1 MYLLFIGYPE
11 FLSTPMIPKRL
22 IQTNECILPPHVACV
37 LKERA
42 PGWDHRFFTYED
54 IIAYFTALQ
63 EEDPDCKPLHE
74 AICEAHEIVR
84 TPATNDSGI
93 ESTTASSTCG
103 ISVSTTSGIGNLKL
117 ADLLQLHE
125 VFIYYYLF
133 KNGGAY
139 MDTGV
144 IVHEDHTLSEI
155 VEEAMEAPPTS
166 TKKHHLIAIESCL
179 SPVIF
184 TGFMASTPGH
194 PVLRKVIQ
202 HMCSYVADFRNCCIE
217 NTKFDV
223 SKIKTGSIMHAAC
236 KEIMDDANH
245 DASASVKLLSEI
257 IPPNE
262 SRATIY
268 DKESNRSKDKDK
280 DGDAPVFPLLYHYF
294 TDKIVRVPM
303 PPHNHET
310 IDLKDIKIGIS
321 AAVPSHMFNN
331 GIHQNTLYFYDV
343 LKHIGYTPY
352 LIVTNSDYLKFKKS
366 PPDGW
371 NSSHYENVIS
381 FSQIYTVGF
390 RAVVTFGVQISHLV
404 LQQLHYMGV
413 KLVSYVCGNEYLIN
427 SEAIIYGHGESGSFE
442 QDKTNPRKSL
452 FDEIWLIPQMMEL
465 NECYKRTLSRCAK
478 VIEAPFIWSPK
489 GIETIAEK
497 DGATLNDFIYIN
509 AKKDLNKC
517 KRLATF
523 DPNISIMKWFLPS
536 FVLCERAYQLSPQLV
551 DRIYITNAFRDK
563 IGDTL
568 NAKKIENTVRY
579 TDLFLDKRVF
589 FEKRFITFEFMK
601 THADVAVFHQWGNP
615 LNYIYL
621 EMAWLG
627 YPFVHNAHLCAD
639 LGYYYEGYNL
649 EQGAEVLLG
658 AIMKHDSVARE
669 YLRINRERVDRY
681 LPTNA
686 TLQQKYKKMFDD
698 LFYEPSFQSK
708 SP

>member
-1 MYLLFIGYPE
+1 
-11 FLSTPMIPKRL
+11 MIPKC
-22 IQTNECILPPHVACV
+22 IFQTNEHGVPMHIESV
-37 LKERA
+37 LRERA
-42 PGWDHRFFTYED
+42 SGWDYHFYTQED
-54 IIAYFTALQ
+54 IIAYFAALQ
-63 EEDPDCKPLHE
+63 EDDADCKPLHD
-74 AICEAHEIVR
+74 AMCEAHEIAR
-84 TPATNDSGI
+84 INANDSA
-93 ESTTASSTCG
+93 TTTTTNTC
-103 ISVSTTSGIGNLKL
+103 TSGNIKL
-117 ADLLQLHE
+117 VDLLQLHE
-125 VFIYYYLF
+125 VFMYYHLY

-139 MDTGV
+139 MDPGV
-144 IVHEDHTLSEI
+144 IMCDDQTLTAV
-155 VEEAMEAPPTS
+155 VEGMTQTEHQLVT
-166 TKKHHLIAIESCL
+166 IESCL

-184 TGFMASTPGH
+184 TGFMACSPGH

-202 HMCSYVADFRNCCIE
+202 HICSFVADFRVCCSE

-236 KEIMDDANH
+236 KEIIDAANSDAN
-245 DASASVKLLSEI
+245 ATVKLLSEI
-257 IPPNE
+257 IPSNE

-268 DKESNRSKDKDK
+268 DKKSNISKDKG
-280 DGDAPVFPLLYHYF
+280 GDVPVFPLFYHYF
-294 TDKIVRVPM
+294 TDKIVRVPA
-303 PPHNHET
+303 PPVLPPLSVN
-310 IDLKDIKIGIS
+310 LKDIKIGIS

-371 NSSHYENVIS
+371 NRSHYENVIS
-381 FSQIYTVGF
+381 FSQIYTAGF
-390 RAVVTFGVQISHLV
+390 RAIITFGVQISHLV

-478 VIEAPFIWSPK
+478 IIEAPFIWSPK

-497 DGATLNDFIYIN
+497 DGTTLNDFIYIN

-536 FVLCERAYQLSPQLV
+536 FVLCERAYQLSPHLV
-551 DRIYITNAFRDK
+551 DRIYVTNAFREK

-698 LFYEPSFQSK
+698 LFYQP
-708 SP
+708 

>member
-1 MYLLFIGYPE
+1 
-11 FLSTPMIPKRL
+11 MIPKRL
-22 IQTNECILPPHVACV
+22 FQTNEYGVPTHIDAVIR
-37 LKERA
+37 ERS
-42 PGWDHRFFTYED
+42 PGWDYHFYTQED
-54 IIAYFTALQ
+54 IIAYFAALQ
-63 EEDPDCKPLHE
+63 EDDEDCKPLHD
-74 AICEAHEIVR
+74 AICEAHDITR
-84 TPATNDSGI
+84 TN
-93 ESTTASSTCG
+93 TTEGENSASA
-103 ISVSTTSGIGNLKL
+103 SVTSAIASGNLKL
-117 ADLLQLHE
+117 VDLLQLHE
-125 VFIYYYLF
+125 VFMYYYLY

-144 IVHEDHTLSEI
+144 IMHDDQTLNS
-155 VEEAMEAPPTS
+155 VVQGA
-166 TKKHHLIAIESCL
+166 TKRTTNAQGTTKGTLKTTQIKHQLITIESCL

-184 TGFMASTPGH
+184 MGFVACTPGH

-202 HMCSYVADFRNCCIE
+202 HICSFIADFRQCCQN

-223 SKIKTGSIMHAAC
+223 ATIKTSSVMHAHC
-236 KEIMDDANH
+236 KEIMDGSDAAN
-245 DASASVKLLSEI
+245 VYVNLLQEV

-268 DKESNRSKDKDK
+268 DKDDNASKDKDA
-280 DGDAPVFPLLYHYF
+280 DVAVFPLFHHHF
-294 TDKIVRVPM
+294 IDKIVRIPL
-303 PPHNHET
+303 PKATTPSET
-310 IDLKDIKIGIS
+310 DLKDIKIGIS

-352 LIVTNSDYLKFKKS
+352 LIVTNADYIKFKKS

-381 FSQIYTVGF
+381 FSQIYSVGF
-390 RAVVTFGVQISHLV
+390 HAVITFGVQLSHIV
-404 LQQLHYMGV
+404 LQQLNYMGV

-427 SEAIIYGHGESGSFE
+427 SEAILYGHGESGSFE

-452 FDEIWLIPQMMEL
+452 FDEVWLIPQMMEL

-497 DGATLNDFIYIN
+497 DGATLNDFLYIN

-517 KRLATF
+517 KRLAIF

-627 YPFVHNAHLCAD
+627 YPFVHNAHLCPD

-649 EQGAEVLLG
+649 EQGAEVLLH

-681 LPTNA
+681 LPTNVA
-686 TLQQKYKKMFDD
+686 LQQKYKKMFDD
-698 LFYEPSFQSK
+698 LLYDP
-708 SP
+708 

>member
-1 MYLLFIGYPE
+1 
-11 FLSTPMIPKRL
+11 MIPKL
-22 IQTNECILPPHVACV
+22 LFQTNECILPKHVECL

-54 IIAYFTALQ
+54 IIAYFAALQ
-63 EEDPDCKPLHE
+63 EDDPDCKPLHE
-74 AICEAHEIVR
+74 AICEAHAIVR
-84 TPATNDSGI
+84 TPVTSTPDQTI
-93 ESTTASSTCG
+93 ESSSSSSSSSASS
-103 ISVSTTSGIGNLKL
+103 SSSSSASSSASSSSSSSASSESLPKSTATTTTNATLKL

-125 VFIYYYLF
+125 VFIYYYLY
-133 KNGGAY
+133 KHGGAY

-155 VEEAMEAPPTS
+155 VEEQ
-166 TKKHHLIAIESCL
+166 HRLIAIESCL
-179 SPVIF
+179 TPVIF
-184 TGFMASTPGH
+184 TGFMACTPGH
-194 PVLRKVIQ
+194 PVLRTVIQ
-202 HMCSYVADFRNCCIE
+202 HICSFISDFRECCNN

-223 SKIKTGSIMHAAC
+223 SKIKTGSIMCAAC
-236 KEIMDDANH
+236 KEIIDA
-245 DASASVKLLSEI
+245 DAGSGSVKLLSEV

-268 DKESNRSKDKDK
+268 DKESNSSKDKDK
-280 DGDAPVFPLLYHYF
+280 DGDAPVFPLFYHYF
-294 TDKIVRVPM
+294 VDKIVRVPM
-303 PPHNHET
+303 VPVPHDRET
-310 IDLKDIKIGIS
+310 IALKDIKIGIS

-497 DGATLNDFIYIN
+497 DGTTLNDFIYIN

-536 FVLCERAYQLSPQLV
+536 FVLCERAYQLSPHLV
-551 DRIYITNAFRDK
+551 DRIYVTNAFREK

-601 THADVAVFHQWGNP
+601 THADIAVFHQWGNP

-698 LFYEPSFQSK
+698 LFYQP
-708 SP
+708 

>member
-1 MYLLFIGYPE
+1 MGSCIIHWISGISLD
-11 FLSTPMIPKRL
+11 PMIPKL
-22 IQTNECILPPHVACV
+22 LVQTNECILPQHVECV

-42 PGWDHRFFTYED
+42 PGWEHRFFTYED

-63 EEDPDCKPLHE
+63 EDDPDCKPLHE
-74 AICEAHEIVR
+74 AICEAHEIA
-84 TPATNDSGI
+84 ATNKSGSASG
-93 ESTTASSTCG
+93 STSVSSISSTCG
-103 ISVSTTSGIGNLKL
+103 STSGIGNLKL

-125 VFIYYYLF
+125 VFIYYYLY

-144 IVHEDHTLSEI
+144 IMHEDRALTKI
-155 VEEAMEAPPTS
+155 VEDATSSNVPTKSNKS
-166 TKKHHLIAIESCL
+166 TKSKHHQLIAIESCL
-179 SPVIF
+179 TPVIF

-202 HMCSYVADFRNCCIE
+202 HMCSFIADFRECCIQ

-236 KEIMDDANH
+236 KEAIDATSDANV
-245 DASASVKLLSEI
+245 SVKLLSEI

-268 DKESNRSKDKDK
+268 DKESNSSKDK
-280 DGDAPVFPLLYHYF
+280 DGDVPVFPLFYHYF
-294 TDKIVRVPM
+294 TDKIVRVPVPPM
-303 PPHNHET
+303 VPHNHET

-352 LIVTNSDYLKFKKS
+352 LIVTNSDYRKFKKS

-381 FSQIYTVGF
+381 LSQIYTVGF
-390 RAVVTFGVQISHLV
+390 RAIITFGVQISHLV

-427 SEAIIYGHGESGSFE
+427 SEAIIYGHGDSGSFE

-452 FDEIWLIPQMMEL
+452 FDEVWLIPQMMEL

-478 VIEAPFIWSPK
+478 IIEAPFIWSPK
-489 GIETIAEK
+489 GIETLAEK
-497 DGATLNDFIYIN
+497 DGTTLNDFIYIN

-536 FVLCERAYQLSPQLV
+536 FVLCERAYQLSPHLV
-551 DRIYITNAFRDK
+551 DRIYVTNAFREK

-669 YLRINRERVDRY
+669 YLRVNRERVDRY

-698 LFYEPSFQSK
+698 LFYQP
-708 SP
+708 

>member
-1 MYLLFIGYPE
+1 M
-11 FLSTPMIPKRL
+11 
-22 IQTNECILPPHVACV
+22 
-37 LKERA
+37 
-42 PGWDHRFFTYED
+42 
-54 IIAYFTALQ
+54 
-63 EEDPDCKPLHE
+63 
-74 AICEAHEIVR
+74 
-84 TPATNDSGI
+84 
-93 ESTTASSTCG
+93 
-103 ISVSTTSGIGNLKL
+103 
-117 ADLLQLHE
+117 
-125 VFIYYYLF
+125 
-133 KNGGAY
+133 GGVY
-139 MDTGV
+139 MDAGV
-144 IVHEDHTLSEI
+144 MLETDLSAIVGEHSF
-155 VEEAMEAPPTS
+155 V
-166 TKKHHLIAIESCL
+166 AIESCL
-179 SPVIF
+179 TPVIF
-184 TGFMASTPGH
+184 TGVIGCTPRH
-194 PVLRKVIQ
+194 PVLKKVLQ
-202 HMCSYVADFRNCCIE
+202 HICSYVEDFRDCCK
-217 NTKFDV
+217 NSTPFDLTTM
-223 SKIKTGSIMHAAC
+223 KIGSNMHVYC
-236 KEIMDDANH
+236 KEYIASDAN
-245 DASASVKLLSEI
+245 ANAPIKLLNEV

-262 SRATIY
+262 NRAAIY
-268 DKESNRSKDKDK
+268 DKAFNLSKDKDA
-280 DGDAPVFPLLYHYF
+280 DVPVFPLFHHYF
-294 TDKIVRVPM
+294 TDKIVRIPVPTM
-303 PPHNHET
+303 VPHKMME
-310 IDLKDIKIGIS
+310 LKDIKIGIS

-381 FSQIYTVGF
+381 FSQIYTMGF
-390 RAVVTFGVQISHLV
+390 RAVVTFGVQISHIV
-404 LQQLHYMGV
+404 LQQLHYMGA

-465 NECYKRTLSRCAK
+465 NECYKRTLSRCTK

-551 DRIYITNAFRDK
+551 DRIYITNAFREK

-627 YPFVHNAHLCAD
+627 YPFVHNAQLCAD

-708 SP
+708 PS

>member
-1 MYLLFIGYPE
+1 
-11 FLSTPMIPKRL
+11 MIPKL
-22 IQTNECILPPHVACV
+22 LVQTNECILPQHVECV
-37 LKERA
+37 LKERS

-63 EEDPDCKPLHE
+63 EDDPDCKPLHE
-74 AICEAHEIVR
+74 AICEAHEIA
-84 TPATNDSGI
+84 ATNKNGSGS
-93 ESTTASSTCG
+93 ESTPVSSISGTGGGSTCG
-103 ISVSTTSGIGNLKL
+103 STSGIANLKL

-125 VFIYYYLF
+125 VFIYYYLY

-155 VEEAMEAPPTS
+155 VEQAPA
-166 TKKHHLIAIESCL
+166 KKHHLIAIESCL

-202 HMCSYVADFRNCCIE
+202 HMCSFVADFRNCCIE
-217 NTKFDV
+217 NTKFDI

-236 KEIMDDANH
+236 KEIIDTNSDTNVG
-245 DASASVKLLSEI
+245 VKLLSEI

-268 DKESNRSKDKDK
+268 DKESNSSKDKDK
-280 DGDAPVFPLLYHYF
+280 DGDAPVFPLFYHYF

-303 PPHNHET
+303 PPHNRET
-310 IDLKDIKIGIS
+310 IALKDIKIGIS

-452 FDEIWLIPQMMEL
+452 FDEVWLIPQMMEL

-478 VIEAPFIWSPK
+478 IIEAPFIWSPK

-497 DGATLNDFIYIN
+497 EGATLNDFIYIN

-601 THADVAVFHQWGNP
+601 THADIAVFHQWGNP

-698 LFYEPSFQSK
+698 LFYQP
-708 SP
+708 

>member
-1 MYLLFIGYPE
+1 
-11 FLSTPMIPKRL
+11 MIPKRL
-22 IQTNECILPPHVACV
+22 FQTNEHGVPPQVESIV
-37 LKERA
+37 RDRA
-42 PGWDHRFFTYED
+42 PGWDYRFYAYED
-54 IIAYFTALQ
+54 IVAYFAELQ
-63 EEDPDCKPLHE
+63 EDDPDCKPLHD
-74 AICEAHEIVR
+74 AICEAHDIVR
-84 TPATNDSGI
+84 TTAPPIQDGTDAAASQTQLQSSAT
-93 ESTTASSTCG
+93 C
-103 ISVSTTSGIGNLKL
+103 TSGNIKL
-117 ADLLQLHE
+117 ADLMQLHE
-125 VFIYYYLF
+125 VFMYYHLY
-133 KNGGAY
+133 KHGGAY

-144 IVHEDHTLSEI
+144 IVHEDQTLDAI
-155 VEEAMEAPPTS
+155 VEEGPQFV
-166 TKKHHLIAIESCL
+166 AIESCL
-179 SPVIF
+179 TPVIF
-184 TGFMASTPGH
+184 TGFMACSPQH
-194 PVLRKVIQ
+194 PVMRRVIQ
-202 HMCSYVADFRNCCIE
+202 HICGYVANFRQCCQDG
-217 NTKFDV
+217 TKFDV
-223 SKIKTGSIMHAAC
+223 SQIKVTSIMHAAC
-236 KEIMDDANH
+236 SE
-245 DASASVKLLSEI
+245 SVSGVKLLSEVI
-257 IPPNE
+257 LPSE

-268 DKESNRSKDKDK
+268 NKDK
-280 DGDAPVFPLLYHYF
+280 DGAEDAAVLPLFYHYF
-294 TDKIVRVPM
+294 IDKIVRIPFPKCTLPSNV
-303 PPHNHET
+303 N
-310 IDLKDIKIGIS
+310 DIKIGIS

-343 LKHIGYTPY
+343 LKNIGYTPY
-352 LIVTNSDYLKFKKS
+352 LVVTNSDYMKFKKN

-371 NSSHYENVIS
+371 NGSHYENVVG
-381 FSQIYTVGF
+381 FSQMYSMGF
-390 RAVVTFGVQISHLV
+390 HAVVTFGVQISHIV
-404 LQQLHYMGV
+404 LQQLRYMGV

-427 SEAIIYGHGESGSFE
+427 SETILYGHGESGSFE

-452 FDEIWLIPQMMEL
+452 FDEVWLIPQMMEM

-497 DGATLNDFIYIN
+497 DGTTLNDFLYIN
-509 AKKDLNKC
+509 AKKTTHENKS
-517 KRLATF
+517 KRLAIF

-601 THADVAVFHQWGNP
+601 THADIAVFHQWGNP

-698 LFYEPSFQSK
+698 LFYQP
-708 SP
+708 

>member
-1 MYLLFIGYPE
+1 
-11 FLSTPMIPKRL
+11 MIPLLPKVL
-22 IQTNECILPPHVACV
+22 FQTNEHRVPQHIERAVQD
-37 LKERA
+37 RA
-42 PGWDHRFFTYED
+42 PGWDYHFYTHEN
-54 IIAYFTALQ
+54 IIDYFAALQ
-63 EEDPDCKPLHE
+63 EDDPDCKPLHD
-74 AICEAHEIVR
+74 AMCEAHDIVR
-84 TPATNDSGI
+84 TAAANQGNDASSNGSSSTSI
-93 ESTTASSTCG
+93 STTTTVSVASATG
-103 ISVSTTSGIGNLKL
+103 AGTIKL
-117 ADLLQLHE
+117 ADILQLHE
-125 VFIYYYLF
+125 VFMYYYLY
-133 KNGGAY
+133 KHGGAY

-144 IVHEDHTLSEI
+144 IMHEDQTLSAI
-155 VEEAMEAPPTS
+155 VENAIGINQTDPQ
-166 TKKHHLIAIESCL
+166 HQLVAIESCL
-179 SPVIF
+179 TPVIF
-184 TGFMASTPGH
+184 AGFMACTPRH

-202 HMCSYVADFRNCCIE
+202 HMCSCVADFRQCCSE

-223 SKIKTGSIMHAAC
+223 ATIKPGSVMHTCC
-236 KEIMDDANH
+236 KEVIDGSDTAAAEANVC
-245 DASASVKLLSEI
+245 VKLLSEV

-268 DKESNRSKDKDK
+268 DKNSNTSKDKDA
-280 DGDAPVFPLLYHYF
+280 DVAVFPLFHHYF
-294 TDKIVRVPM
+294 MDKIVRIPL
-303 PPHNHET
+303 PKT
-310 IDLKDIKIGIS
+310 TASATTTDLKDIKIGIS

-352 LIVTNSDYLKFKKS
+352 LIVTNADYQKFKKS

-381 FSQIYTVGF
+381 FSQIYRVEF
-390 RAVVTFGVQISHLV
+390 QAVVTFGVQISHIV
-404 LQQLHYMGV
+404 LQQLRHMGV

-427 SEAIIYGHGESGSFE
+427 SEAILYGHGESGSFE

-452 FDEIWLIPQMMEL
+452 FDEVWLIPQMMDM

-497 DGATLNDFIYIN
+497 NGTTLNDFLYIN
-509 AKKDLNKC
+509 SKKDLNKS

-639 LGYYYEGYNL
+639 LGYYYEGHNL
-649 EQGAEVLLG
+649 EQGAEVLLR
-658 AIMKHDSVARE
+658 AIMKHDSVSRE

-686 TLQQKYKKMFDD
+686 ALQQKYKKMFDD
-698 LFYEPSFQSK
+698 LFYEP
-708 SP
+708 

>member
-1 MYLLFIGYPE
+1 MGSCIIHRISRISLDL
-11 FLSTPMIPKRL
+11 MIPKL
-22 IQTNECILPPHVACV
+22 LVQTNECILPQHVECV

-63 EEDPDCKPLHE
+63 EDDPDCKPLHE
-74 AICEAHEIVR
+74 AICEAHEIA
-84 TPATNDSGI
+84 ATNK
-93 ESTTASSTCG
+93 STPVSSISSTGGGSTCG
-103 ISVSTTSGIGNLKL
+103 STSGIANLKL

-125 VFIYYYLF
+125 VFIYYYLY

-155 VEEAMEAPPTS
+155 VEQAPA
-166 TKKHHLIAIESCL
+166 KKHHLIAIESCL

-202 HMCSYVADFRNCCIE
+202 HMCSFVADFRNCCIE
-217 NTKFDV
+217 NTKFDI

-236 KEIMDDANH
+236 KEIIDTNSDTNV
-245 DASASVKLLSEI
+245 SVKLLSEI

-268 DKESNRSKDKDK
+268 DKESNSSKDKDK
-280 DGDAPVFPLLYHYF
+280 DGDAPVFPLFYHYF

-303 PPHNHET
+303 PPHNRET
-310 IDLKDIKIGIS
+310 IALKDIKIGIS

-478 VIEAPFIWSPK
+478 IIEAPFIWSPK

-497 DGATLNDFIYIN
+497 DGTTLNDFIYIN

-536 FVLCERAYQLSPQLV
+536 FVLCERAYQLSPHLV
-551 DRIYITNAFRDK
+551 DRIYVTNAFREK

-601 THADVAVFHQWGNP
+601 THADIAVFHQWGNP

-698 LFYEPSFQSK
+698 LFYQP
-708 SP
+708 